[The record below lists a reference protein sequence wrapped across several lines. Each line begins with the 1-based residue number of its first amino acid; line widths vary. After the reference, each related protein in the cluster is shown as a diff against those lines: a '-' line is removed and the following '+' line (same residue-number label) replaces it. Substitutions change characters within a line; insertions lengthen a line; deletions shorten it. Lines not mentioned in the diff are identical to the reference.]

1 MGGDGTGE
9 LAKLIGGFH
18 GKLDQDAQDE
28 LARLVSLWPDLE
40 ELRDDRAFKTF
51 DVAVAALLPKSGNVK
66 LARTIRRDLEQRI
79 DNQRLWRRLFSV
91 LLGLA
96 ALGAILFGLA
106 AGTWAMLM
114 NLLANCNLVLCINP
128 KAETGLIDHLDSTI
142 LLALPVMGLGAFGG
156 VTSILTRLDR
166 IVAGQ
171 RPDPWVLGAVAFARP
186 IIGMGFA
193 LLVYLILQ
201 CRLIVV
207 ANITQPDGAY
217 IALVLALA
225 YIAGFSERF
234 VPGVMSKLE
243 QTLGHSPTF
252 IGGSA
257 TEGSGSGRKPLV
269 DLSRA

>member
-1 MGGDGTGE
+1 MGGNGSGE
-9 LAKLIGGFH
+9 LGKLIGGFH

-28 LARLVSLWPDLE
+28 LAKLVSLWPDLE
-40 ELRDDRAFKTF
+40 ELRDERAFTTF

-91 LLGLA
+91 LFGLA
-96 ALGAILFGLA
+96 ALGAILFGIVAICWIVLV
-106 AGTWAMLM
+106 
-114 NLLANCNLVLCINP
+114 NLLASCNQVLCVNP

-142 LLALPVMGLGAFGG
+142 LLALPVLALGAFGG

-193 LLVYLILQ
+193 LLVYLILE
-201 CRLIVV
+201 CKLIVV
-207 ANITQPDGAY
+207 ANISQPDGGY

-243 QTLGHSPTF
+243 QTIGHAPTL

-257 TEGSGSGRKPLV
+257 SEPGSANRKLAT